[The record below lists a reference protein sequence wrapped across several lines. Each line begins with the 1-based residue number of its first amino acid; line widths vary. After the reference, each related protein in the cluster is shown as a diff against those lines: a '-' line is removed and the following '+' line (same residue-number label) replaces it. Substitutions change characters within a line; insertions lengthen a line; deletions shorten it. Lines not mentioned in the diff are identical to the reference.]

1 MFIGLEELE
10 QRTLEGDKLMTR
22 YKPAIVL
29 KKVGGRWGRFVSKS
43 LIREIKEDV
52 SDDNTQD
59 KKGQRRK
66 YRYD

>member
-1 MFIGLEELE
+1 
-10 QRTLEGDKLMTR
+10 MTR